1 MMIQSL
7 ITEQRSSL
15 LLKRAPTTGMVVVEV
30 ANAEATAMARF
41 WKSMASK
48 RSNYLSRAY
57 RSK

>member
-1 MMIQSL
+1 
-7 ITEQRSSL
+7 
-15 LLKRAPTTGMVVVEV
+15 MVVVEV